1 MNSPFVVEESRHVA
15 GRREID
21 TAPPNRTRVQ
31 ALYHL
36 VYGRDATAEEAQ
48 LALDFVNGKDVK
60 SPATKEPNLWQFGLI
75 SFNPRGEVSN
85 FEPMKYFV
93 NQMWQP
99 ASLTPQPIFGDAEL
113 SAKGGVP
120 TDDPGQA
127 VTRRWTSP
135 ISGIVEITGTLAN
148 KVESS
153 PEEYREHWSGG
164 VRARVIFNR
173 RSTVAEAQV
182 NNGKSNLLVRELR
195 VKPGDTIDF
204 AVNCVKN
211 SQDTEF
217 TWAPVITLKSAGT
230 SQAWDAGKDFHGPSP
245 AALDAWG
252 KLAQTL
258 FETSEFAF
266 VD

>member
-1 MNSPFVVEESRHVA
+1 L
-15 GRREID
+15 
-21 TAPPNRTRVQ
+21 RVQ

-36 VYGRDATAEEAQ
+36 VYGRDATPEEVQ
-48 LALDFVNGKDVK
+48 LALDFVNGEDAKNPPHSTAANPSSV
-60 SPATKEPNLWQFGLI
+60 WQFGLT
-75 SFNPRGEVSN
+75 SFNQRGELLK

-93 NQMWQP
+93 DQQWQP
-99 ASLTPQPIFGDAEL
+99 ASLTPQPMFGDAEL
-113 SAKGGVP
+113 SAKGGFP

-135 ISGIVEITGTLAN
+135 VSGVVEITGTLAN

-153 PEEYREHWSGG
+153 PEDYREHWSGG
-164 VRARVIFNR
+164 VRARVIMNR

-182 NNGKSNLLVRELR
+182 NNGKSDVLVRELQ

-204 AVNCVKN
+204 AVNCIKN
-211 SQDTEF
+211 SEDTEF
-217 TWAPVITLKSAGT
+217 TWAPIITLKGRGT
-230 SQAWDAGKDFHGPSP
+230 SQVWDAGKDFRGPAP
-245 AALDAWG
+245 LALDAWG

-266 VD
+266 LD